1 MLLSTYERNKSE
13 RDTCF
18 LIFIVYYKNI
28 KNPLLLEWPPECR
41 RLYMYC
47 ISLFHMRVNPIYATT
62 TIIII
67 VIIITQGQG
76 PAFSIDGCL

>member
-1 MLLSTYERNKSE
+1 
-13 RDTCF
+13 
-18 LIFIVYYKNI
+18 
-28 KNPLLLEWPPECR
+28 
-41 RLYMYC
+41 
-47 ISLFHMRVNPIYATT
+47 MRVNPIYATT